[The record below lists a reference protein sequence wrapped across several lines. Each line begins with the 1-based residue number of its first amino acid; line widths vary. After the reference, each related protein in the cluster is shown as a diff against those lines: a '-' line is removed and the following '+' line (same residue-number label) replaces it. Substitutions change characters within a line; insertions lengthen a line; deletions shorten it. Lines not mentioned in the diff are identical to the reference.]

1 MVQTCPGEFAIV
13 MPNPK
18 DKQFAEKDN
27 KDLVLARDFGD
38 DCLQYTT
45 DLTESLGASGFRKT
59 IH

>member
-1 MVQTCPGEFAIV
+1 

-45 DLTESLGASGFRKT
+45 DLTVRQNSATEGQFAAG
-59 IH
+59 